1 MYDSYVQV
9 TTVYIH
15 TLTFLATA
23 ADPVRVGLCTPLI
36 SLADEVED
44 TTDAAA
50 ALLLRDRGVWA
61 SSEGEEDLDIGEVA
75 VLVIIKAAALLLRDI
90 GLGEG
95 LLVLCGE
102 ELFCEGCFL
111 EEVPVLFG
119 CLGQASSSCVGE
131 GEEERLGELVM
142 ASAGPASLSEQEK

>member
-1 MYDSYVQV
+1 MYHSYVQV

-23 ADPVRVGLCTPLI
+23 ADPLRVGLCTPLI
-36 SLADEVED
+36 SLAGEVED
-44 TTDAAA
+44 TTDAA

-75 VLVIIKAAALLLRDI
+75 VLVINEAAALLLRNI

-95 LLVLCGE
+95 LL
-102 ELFCEGCFL
+102 
-111 EEVPVLFG
+111 
-119 CLGQASSSCVGE
+119 AKSCS
-131 GEEERLGELVM
+131 VM
-142 ASAGPASLSEQEK
+142 AASLRKCQCCLVGWDKLRHHVWVMEKRRRGWES